1 MEADARKTSKP
12 HDASGLLPTNSER
25 TAAAAGGELR
35 SLRTQNWSQWY
46 PLTRLLHTGIPPFV
60 ENDLAI
66 VLVEPQGPAN
76 IGAAARA
83 MKNFGVAELRLVNPC
98 DHLSEEARRWAVDA
112 RDLLKAA
119 KIFPTLDAAL
129 SDIAFSVAFTRR
141 FGKARK
147 RRMSVTEAAPVL
159 AARASDGGAALV
171 FGPEESGLANE
182 HVERCDATVEIP
194 SSPDL
199 PSLNL
204 AQSVLVACYEISRI
218 IPPASSDPNPRMQE
232 SFVPRERISALIAEA
247 HEALSAL
254 GYDDE
259 GPLQLR
265 TRIKERLERIF
276 GRAGLTERDAGM
288 IEGLAAR
295 IKERI

>member
-1 MEADARKTSKP
+1 MEQK
-12 HDASGLLPTNSER
+12 
-25 TAAAAGGELR
+25 
-35 SLRTQNWSQWY
+35 
-46 PLTRLLHTGIPPFV
+46 
-60 ENDLAI
+60 LAI

-83 MKNFGVAELRLVNPC
+83 MKNFGISELRLVSPC
-98 DHLSEEARRWAVDA
+98 DHLSDEARCWAVDA
-112 RDLLKAA
+112 RDLLESA

-129 SDIAFSVAFTRR
+129 SDIAFSAAFTRR

-147 RRMSVTEAAPVL
+147 RRMSVAEAAPVL

-204 AQSVLVACYEISRI
+204 AQSVLIACYEISRI
-218 IPPASSDPNPRMQE
+218 IPTPAPDPRMQE

-295 IKERI
+295 IKERT